1 VLEIERNPEERATP
15 KATRI
20 RKSMIWKSRN
30 TEEEES
36 ELEEPRRAG
45 IRNLPVLVNEK
56 AGVERT

>member
-1 VLEIERNPEERATP
+1 ML
-15 KATRI
+15 
-20 RKSMIWKSRN
+20 WKSRN

-56 AGVERT
+56 VGVERT

>member
-1 VLEIERNPEERATP
+1 
-15 KATRI
+15 
-20 RKSMIWKSRN
+20 MIWKSRN

-45 IRNLPVLVNEK
+45 IRNLPVLVDEK

>member
-1 VLEIERNPEERATP
+1 MERNPEERATP

-20 RKSMIWKSRN
+20 WKSMIWKSRN